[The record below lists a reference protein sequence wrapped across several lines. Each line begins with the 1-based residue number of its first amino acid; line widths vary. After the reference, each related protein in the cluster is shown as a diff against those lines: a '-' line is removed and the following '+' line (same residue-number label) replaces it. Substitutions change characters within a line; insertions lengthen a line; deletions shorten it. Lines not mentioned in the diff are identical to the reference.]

1 MKKLIILLFIPLF
14 FGCENDSKKE
24 QESKFAANRDIRSDA
39 QEMNDLF
46 EKRQE
51 IDYSID
57 ALQEIG
63 YDEFSINDTKRYY
76 EEVNSLVKEYSETLN
91 KELKLYKYY
100 GYEAK
105 ENEVNE
111 LIKILQ
117 EKNCYFCDREISK
130 ETFKETRVL
139 NLSKEDNQMY
149 IEENESKIKKLDSIT
164 EMELY
169 SEKMYTILCELFS
182 NGLSG
187 VSYDFRERSKKL
199 ERAFVDRWGEDLE
212 FANEQEKEIWE
223 NVWITAE
230 RDCK

>member
-1 MKKLIILLFIPLF
+1 MKKLILLLFIPLVF
-14 FGCENDSKKE
+14 ACGNDSKKE
-24 QESKFAANRDIRSDA
+24 EEKKRDIVSDA

-46 EKRQE
+46 EKRKE
-51 IDYSID
+51 INDSMD
-57 ALQEIG
+57 VLDEG
-63 YDEFSINDTKRYY
+63 YDDFSINDTKRYY
-76 EEVNSLVKEYSETLN
+76 EEVNSLAKEYIETVN
-91 KELKLYKYY
+91 KELKLNNYY

-105 ENEVNE
+105 ESEVNE

-117 EKNCYFCDREISK
+117 ENNCSFCYWGINK
-130 ETFKETRVL
+130 ETFKETEVPL
-139 NLSKEDNQMY
+139 NVYKESYQEY
-149 IEENESKIKKLDSIT
+149 IEENESKIKKLDSIN

-169 SEKMYTILCELFS
+169 SEKMYTILCELYS

-187 VSYDFRERSKKL
+187 VSYDFRERWEKL
-199 ERAFVDRWGEDLE
+199 ERAFIERWGEDLE

>member
-1 MKKLIILLFIPLF
+1 MKRLLVLLLIPLVF
-14 FGCENDSKKE
+14 ACGNDSKKE
-24 QESKFAANRDIRSDA
+24 EEKKRDIVSDA

-139 NLSKEDNQMY
+139 NLYKEDNQMY

>member
-1 MKKLIILLFIPLF
+1 
-14 FGCENDSKKE
+14 
-24 QESKFAANRDIRSDA
+24 
-39 QEMNDLF
+39 MNDLF

-117 EKNCYFCDREISK
+117 EKNCYFCDWEISK
-130 ETFKETRVL
+130 ETFKGSTTRVNFIL
-139 NLSKEDNQMY
+139 EDNQIY
-149 IEENESKIKKLDSIT
+149 IEENESKIKKLDSIN

-169 SEKMYTILCELFS
+169 SEKMYTILCELYS

-187 VSYDFRERSKKL
+187 VSYDFRERSEKL
-199 ERAFVDRWGEDLE
+199 ERAFIERWGEDLE